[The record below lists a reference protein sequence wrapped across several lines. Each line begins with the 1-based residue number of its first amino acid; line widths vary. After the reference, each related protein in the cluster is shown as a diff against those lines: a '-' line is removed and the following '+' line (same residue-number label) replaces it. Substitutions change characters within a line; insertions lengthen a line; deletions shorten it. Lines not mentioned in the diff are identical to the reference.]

1 LKKGRNVL
9 AFEVEYLLG
18 RVYAGDFRDR
28 SEPEWPPDSSRLFS
42 ALSAAHF
49 EGDRGSNERRALEW
63 LERQGAPAIHAA
75 QPGNPNKVIAFV
87 PTNYPDDGIP
97 ELRGKQPRSFPAQ
110 APADPLVH
118 FIWPKAEPDAEIVRT
133 LDTLASRVGYLG
145 KSCSFVRMCVTER
158 VPAANFVPDPAG
170 DDVLRTVEA
179 GRLANLEWRFKAN
192 LPPAAGAQ
200 QKYRNAQMEGAREQM
215 AEGNF
220 GEMLV
225 FRRDSGV
232 NLPIEA
238 ALTLTDAVRTA
249 LLRNAGRHGAI
260 PDVISG
266 HGAGD
271 HCAITALPFTG
282 GAHSDGRLM
291 GFSIVMPRGIAVHE
305 RRRLMAAAAGLEEKG
320 IHLSNPLGSWRV
332 ALDFSPAAQTLWPS
346 TWTRPSKRW
355 ATVTPILLD
364 RFPKRKGPTAEDI
377 LTAAC
382 VRAGIPQPKIIHGP
396 YSPIPGVAAVPQF
409 RLHRK
414 KEDKPR
420 WGVHAVLEFPIKV
433 RGPILLGAGRYFGL
447 GLLRPWAIRQEE
459 ESGDD

>member
-1 LKKGRNVL
+1 ML

-28 SEPEWPPDSSRLFS
+28 SESEWPPHASRLFS
-42 ALSAAHF
+42 ALAAAHL
-49 EGDRGSNERRALEW
+49 EGNRSSDERRALEW
-63 LERQGAPAIHAA
+63 LERQGPPAIHAA
-75 QPGNPNKVIAFV
+75 SRGKPSKVTAFV

-110 APADPLVH
+110 APEDPVVH
-118 FIWPKAEPDAEIVRT
+118 FVWLEAEPDPEVTHA

-145 KSCSFVRMCVTER
+145 KACSFVRMCVTER
-158 VPAANFVPDPAG
+158 PPAPNFVPDSSG
-170 DDVLRTVEA
+170 REVMRTVSS
-179 GRLANLEWRFKAN
+179 GRLANLEWRFEAN
-192 LPPAAGAQ
+192 LPPTAGTQ
-200 QKYRNAQMEGAREQM
+200 QKYRHVEAESGREDI
-215 AEGNF
+215 ADSNF
-220 GEMLV
+220 GEMLI

-232 NLPIEA
+232 GLPIEA
-238 ALTLTDAVRTA
+238 TLTLTDAVRTA
-249 LLRNAGRHGAI
+249 LLSNAGRDGAI

-266 HGAGD
+266 HGSGD
-271 HCAITALPFTG
+271 HCAIAALPFTG

-291 GFSIVMPRGIAVHE
+291 GFSIVIPRVIAVHE
-305 RRRLMAAAAGLEEKG
+305 RRRLMAAAEGLEDNG
-320 IHLSNPLGSWRV
+320 IHLSRTLGSWRV
-332 ALDFSPAAQTLWPS
+332 ALDFSPEARTLSPS

-382 VRAGIPQPKIIHGP
+382 VRAGLPEPKITHSP
-396 YSPIPGVAAVPQF
+396 YSVVPGVAAVPQF

-414 KEDKPR
+414 KEERPR

-447 GLLRPWAIRQEE
+447 GLLRPWLSKGE
-459 ESGDD
+459 GDADDD